1 MQCVICKIGTTQKD
15 KASFTVEKDG
25 AFLIFSNVDAQ
36 VCDNCGEAY
45 FDVETAKQLQKKAE
59 EEFKKGNK
67 VELVK
72 L

>member
-1 MQCVICKIGTTQKD
+1 MKCVVCKIGTTNKD

-25 AFLIFSNVDAQ
+25 AFLVFSNVDAD

-45 FDVETAKQLQKKAE
+45 FNGTTARKLQAKAE
-59 EEFKKGNK
+59 EEFRKGK
-67 VELVK
+67 EIELVK